1 MAEVHLK
8 VRSSMEESS
17 GWRRLWVREVFPYMD
32 IAYVSAVGERLLE
45 DTKTLREKIA
55 E

>member
-8 VRSSMEESS
+8 VRSGMEESS
-17 GWRRLWVREVFPYMD
+17 GWRSLWVREVFPYMD
-32 IAYVSAVGERLLE
+32 MAYVSDVGERLLE
-45 DTKTLREKIA
+45 DMKTLRERIA